1 MFGFDLDNENGF
13 YCLYHFLLSAYIYCR
28 KNNQILYLKD
38 TPYKFSYE
46 KGWDDFFL
54 FNDYI
59 VKYNPDKHTVTQWFG
74 HMREPPEQYT
84 LHEYKQYSKE
94 LYILQP
100 TIVFPTIL
108 PANETYNSIFI
119 RGGDKLLYEA
129 RRYHVSLYISLLV
142 SLQSATKNLFVH
154 SDDNTI
160 VEEVEQYIHANHL
173 DFRVYKITNAR
184 TNGGTVVM
192 KRLRYGPCS
201 NIVSVD
207 EMNKE
212 EKKEHLM
219 EMRHAIE
226 IMRRSQNVIVSF
238 DSNVSRFMK
247 VTFDCNVYS
256 VQHTNTV
263 SFDTPTINPAFGF

>member
-1 MFGFDLDNENGF
+1 
-13 YCLYHFLLSAYIYCR
+13 
-28 KNNQILYLKD
+28 
-38 TPYKFSYE
+38 
-46 KGWDDFFL
+46 
-54 FNDYI
+54 
-59 VKYNPDKHTVTQWFG
+59 
-74 HMREPPEQYT
+74 
-84 LHEYKQYSKE
+84 
-94 LYILQP
+94 
-100 TIVFPTIL
+100 
-108 PANETYNSIFI
+108 
-119 RGGDKLLYEA
+119 
-129 RRYHVSLYISLLV
+129 
-142 SLQSATKNLFVH
+142 
-154 SDDNTI
+154 
-160 VEEVEQYIHANHL
+160 
-173 DFRVYKITNAR
+173 VYKITNAR